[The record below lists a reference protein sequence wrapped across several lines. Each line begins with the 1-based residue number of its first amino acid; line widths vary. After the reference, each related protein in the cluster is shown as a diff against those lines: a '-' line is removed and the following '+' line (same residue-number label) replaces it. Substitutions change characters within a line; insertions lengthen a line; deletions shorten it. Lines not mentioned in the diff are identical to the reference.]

1 MVRKIFLIL
10 MVIVILFN
18 FSSCMMVL
26 NDDEQSIKKMSA
38 YELLY
43 EYLQTNEIRLT
54 SDDETLEEAWDQED
68 MFSYEEFEVWINNEN
83 DIVVTFEYVLKTGE
97 AQKVYYT
104 TNIILDQNN
113 PFYRWS
119 TVLWS
124 LKTDDGLAIIEGK
137 ARPSDFGKEKLNILE
152 NTFPNNT
159 TDAIV
164 TLTCFQLDK
173 AIRMFKMVLSFP
185 DINIDFEEFGFK
197 NY

>member
-1 MVRKIFLIL
+1 
-10 MVIVILFN
+10 
-18 FSSCMMVL
+18 MMVL

-164 TLTCFQLDK
+164 TLSCFQLDK